1 MKQAHETTLHGG
13 VSMTMAEVPRL
24 PRLLRFA
31 KRVVKQ
37 CYGCKRFQ
45 AQPLRN
51 PPPGH
56 LLKSCTEGN
65 TLFDVIGV
73 DFAGHMKH
81 DGKCKK
87 EEKA

>member
-1 MKQAHETTLHGG
+1 MI
-13 VSMTMAEVPRL
+13 MAEVPRV
-24 PRLLRFA
+24 PRLLWLA

-45 AQPLRN
+45 AQPLHN

-56 LLKSCTEGN
+56 LLKSHTEGSTPFN
-65 TLFDVIGV
+65 VIGV

-81 DGKCKK
+81 GGKCKK
-87 EEKA
+87 GEKA

>member
-24 PRLLRFA
+24 PRLLRLA

-45 AQPLRN
+45 AQPLHN

-56 LLKSCTEGN
+56 LLKSRTEGN

-81 DGKCKK
+81 GGKCKK

>member
-1 MKQAHETTLHGG
+1 
-13 VSMTMAEVPRL
+13 MTMAEVPRV
-24 PRLLRFA
+24 PRLLWLA

-45 AQPLRN
+45 AQPLHY
-51 PPPGH
+51 PSPGH
-56 LLKSCTEGN
+56 LLKSRTEGS

-81 DGKCKK
+81 DGKCEK